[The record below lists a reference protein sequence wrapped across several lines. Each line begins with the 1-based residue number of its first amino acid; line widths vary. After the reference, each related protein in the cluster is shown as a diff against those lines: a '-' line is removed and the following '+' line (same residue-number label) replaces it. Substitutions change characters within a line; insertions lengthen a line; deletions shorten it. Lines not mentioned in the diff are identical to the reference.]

1 MEFPRFLIVR
11 QRFPDRSIKDIPIHV
26 RATLGRSGMAARL
39 RPGSS
44 VAIGVGSRGIANN
57 QAIVR
62 AAVQWWKDQGMR
74 PFIFPAMGSHGAAT
88 ARGQGQVLAKYGITE
103 PEVGCPVR
111 SSLTVVQ
118 LGEADGIPV
127 CMDALA
133 HAADG
138 VMLCG
143 RVKWHTDFAG
153 NLESGLFKMMAIGLG
168 KFAGA
173 QVYHSHA
180 HSRGMEDVI
189 RTVGRK
195 VLESGKILG
204 GLAILEDGN
213 HATAHLEAIGVLEME
228 AREEELLRLVKT
240 WKPTIPVS
248 ELDWL
253 IINEIG
259 KTISGSGMDPKIVNR
274 TIHGAYNPWPSVPII
289 RRIYLRGL
297 KKDSYGNAVGL
308 GMADAVHR
316 RLLKAMKRGPTY
328 VNGIT
333 SGALASIRTPPWFK
347 CDREALEQT
356 WITAGALRRSQLRMG
371 WIRNTQ
377 DLSEMAF
384 SENLRTELEAGG
396 RVEIVGPPKALEF
409 GPGGDLAEWL

>member
-26 RATLGRSGMAARL
+26 RETLGRSGMAARL

-103 PEVGCPVR
+103 PEVGCPVL

-195 VLESGKILG
+195 VLESGKIVG

-274 TIHGAYNPWPSVPII
+274 TIHGAYNPWPGVPTI

-297 KKDSYGNAVGL
+297 NKDSYGNAVGL

-356 WITAGALRRSQLRMG
+356 WITTGALRRSQLRMG

>member
-1 MEFPRFLIVR
+1 
-11 QRFPDRSIKDIPIHV
+11 
-26 RATLGRSGMAARL
+26 
-39 RPGSS
+39 
-44 VAIGVGSRGIANN
+44 
-57 QAIVR
+57 
-62 AAVQWWKDQGMR
+62 
-74 PFIFPAMGSHGAAT
+74 
-88 ARGQGQVLAKYGITE
+88 
-103 PEVGCPVR
+103 
-111 SSLTVVQ
+111 
-118 LGEADGIPV
+118 
-127 CMDALA
+127 MDALA
-133 HAADG
+133 HGADG

-153 NLESGLFKMMAIGLG
+153 HLESGLFKMMAIGLG

-180 HSRGMEDVI
+180 HRRGLEDVI

-204 GLAILEDGN
+204 GLAIMEDGN
-213 HATAHLEAIGVLEME
+213 HATAHLEAILAGEME
-228 AREEELLRLVKT
+228 QREGQLLETVKG
-240 WKPTIPVS
+240 WKPTIPVR

-274 TIHGAYNPWPSVPII
+274 TIHGAYNPWPDAPVI

-297 KKDSYGNAVGL
+297 NKDSYGNAVGL

-316 RLLKAMKRGPTY
+316 RLLKTMKRGPTY

-347 CDREALEQT
+347 SDRQALDRI
-356 WITAGALRRSQLRMG
+356 WVAAGALRPDDLRMG

-377 DLSEMAF
+377 DLSVMAF
-384 SENLRTELEAGG
+384 SENLREELEANQ
-396 RVEIVGPPKALEF
+396 RVEILGPAREMAF
-409 GPGGDLAEWL
+409 NSEGDLADWL